1 MLMYQITHT
10 QMIQITWIAVNTI
23 NKLPKPF
30 EAYELSKMPMNN
42 LI

>member
-1 MLMYQITHT
+1 MLMYRITHT

-23 NKLPKPF
+23 NKPPKPL
-30 EAYELSKMPMNN
+30 EAHKLSKMPMIN